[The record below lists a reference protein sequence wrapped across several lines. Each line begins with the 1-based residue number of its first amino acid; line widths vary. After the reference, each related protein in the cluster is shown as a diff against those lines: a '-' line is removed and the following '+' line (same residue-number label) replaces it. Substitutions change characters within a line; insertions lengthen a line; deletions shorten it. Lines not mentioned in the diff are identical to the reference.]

1 VDRSH
6 IRTLLQARRR
16 ELAKELDRLTAAPR
30 DPMASVSFGKRIG
43 DGTAEAVE
51 RISTT
56 AVARR
61 LSATATEVDRALER
75 LSAGTYGTCETCG
88 DPIPQERLE
97 AIPWAGTCVSCSAA
111 APAAGR
117 RTSS

>member
-1 VDRSH
+1 VDPSH
-6 IRTLLQARRR
+6 IRTILQARRR

-61 LSATATEVDRALER
+61 LYATATEVDRALER

-88 DPIPQERLE
+88 DPIPPERLE
-97 AIPWAGTCVSCSAA
+97 AIPWASTCVSCSG

-117 RTSS
+117 RAPS

>member
-1 VDRSH
+1 MDRTD
-6 IRTLLQARRR
+6 IRSLLQARRR
-16 ELAKELDRLTAAPR
+16 ELAKELEGLTAVPR
-30 DPMASVSFGKRIG
+30 DPMASVAFGKRIG

-88 DPIPQERLE
+88 DPIPPERLE
-97 AIPWAGTCVSCSAA
+97 AIPWAATCVSCSG
-111 APAAGR
+111 APAADR
-117 RTSS
+117 RASS